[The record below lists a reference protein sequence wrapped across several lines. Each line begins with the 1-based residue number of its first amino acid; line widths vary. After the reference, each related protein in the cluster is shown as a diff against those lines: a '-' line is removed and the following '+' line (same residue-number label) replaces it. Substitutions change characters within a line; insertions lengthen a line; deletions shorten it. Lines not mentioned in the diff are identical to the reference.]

1 MLLKFQK
8 RFGENKKYDM
18 GIMDSNKKY
27 GDFVPPYFLLVR
39 ALTK

>member
-27 GDFVPPYFLLVR
+27 GDFVPPYFLLDR